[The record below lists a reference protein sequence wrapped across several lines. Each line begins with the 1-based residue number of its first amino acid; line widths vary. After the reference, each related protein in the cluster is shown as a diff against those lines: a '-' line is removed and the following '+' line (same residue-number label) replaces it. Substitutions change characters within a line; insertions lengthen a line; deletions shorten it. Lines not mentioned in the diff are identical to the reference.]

1 MRPGAP
7 GRIGVLHPFP
17 SLLDGIA
24 TGLIALLAGGT
35 LPIAL
40 MAGTAMAL
48 LQTSI
53 GATNDLCDIGHDRVA
68 RPQKALPSG
77 LVAPR
82 HVATYAVLASVAGL
96 ALALH
101 LGWLAFS
108 IGAAGFAVGLAYDV
122 WLNRTA
128 WSWLPYAIG
137 LPLLPAFA
145 WAAARAGLP
154 PGVASLMI
162 LGAVAGAALSLGNGL
177 VDLEDDAVAGRGGLA
192 LRLGAVR
199 AWGALAVLYAL
210 LLVVAALDVIAATT
224 RPLALSAFL
233 AGAVSI
239 IAGALGSRAASPP
252 LRERAWELQGI
263 GVVLLAVAWLV
274 ASA

>member
-96 ALALH
+96 ASR
-101 LGWLAFS
+101 S
-108 IGAAGFAVGLAYDV
+108 ISD
-122 WLNRTA
+122 
-128 WSWLPYAIG
+128 
-137 LPLLPAFA
+137 
-145 WAAARAGLP
+145 
-154 PGVASLMI
+154 
-162 LGAVAGAALSLGNGL
+162 
-177 VDLEDDAVAGRGGLA
+177 
-192 LRLGAVR
+192 
-199 AWGALAVLYAL
+199 
-210 LLVVAALDVIAATT
+210 
-224 RPLALSAFL
+224 
-233 AGAVSI
+233 
-239 IAGALGSRAASPP
+239 GSRSRSARRGSPSGSP
-252 LRERAWELQGI
+252 TTSG
-263 GVVLLAVAWLV
+263 
-274 ASA
+274 